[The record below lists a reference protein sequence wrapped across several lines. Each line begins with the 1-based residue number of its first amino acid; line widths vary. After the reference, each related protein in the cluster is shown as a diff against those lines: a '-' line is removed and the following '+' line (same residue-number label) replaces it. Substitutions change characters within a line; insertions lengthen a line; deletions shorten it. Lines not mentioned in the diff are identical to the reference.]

1 MEKLNSLNVFKSI
14 NIRYAAFVT
23 TATDT
28 ALIALRLSRLDAT
41 NGGDDEG
48 GGDSEKGVIVTFQ
61 VREKKRVKSSLG
73 ANVGTQSGDMVLLCR
88 LLVNG
93 VII

>member
-28 ALIALRLSRLDAT
+28 ALIALRISRLDAT
-41 NGGDDEG
+41 NGEEEEG
-48 GGDSEKGVIVTFQ
+48 GEDSEKGVIVTFQ

-73 ANVGTQSGDMVLLCR
+73 ANVGTQSGDMVSNTWALS
-88 LLVNG
+88 
-93 VII
+93 